1 MSEAIENTVE
11 NTPEKTN
18 KYKYKFRDFTA
29 EDSMLVLAILE
40 KINMEEFKD
49 CLTEEVLNKIISLFI
64 DNTKAEA
71 EGMSVEETE
80 KLMASSGISIFP
92 SLLGIAQVV
101 VKNVRKCDRELF
113 ALLSSVSGIPVDEI
127 KKMKFGAFLRLVVDF
142 VKFVKEEG
150 FSDFF

>member
-1 MSEAIENTVE
+1 MEAIENTVE
-11 NTPEKTN
+11 NTPEKTK

-29 EDSMLVLAILE
+29 EDSMPVLAILE

-49 CLTEEVLNKIISLFI
+49 CLTEEVLNKIISLFT
-64 DNTKAEA
+64 DKAKAEA

-80 KLMASSGISIFP
+80 NLMASSGIAIFP
-92 SLLGIAQVV
+92 LLLGIAQVI
-101 VKNVRKCDRELF
+101 VKNVRKCDKELF
-113 ALLSSVSGIPVDEI
+113 ALLSKASEIPVEDI